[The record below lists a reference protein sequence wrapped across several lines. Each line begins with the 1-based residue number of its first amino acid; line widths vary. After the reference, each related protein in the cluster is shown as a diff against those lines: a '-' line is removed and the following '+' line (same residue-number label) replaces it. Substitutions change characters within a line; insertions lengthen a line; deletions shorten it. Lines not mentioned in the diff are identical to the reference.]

1 MKPLSLLLFTSL
13 LIITGS
19 CNRKNEQQIHFKQD
33 VIQIVFFSNE
43 SDYSKEASYYD
54 ALIELKKK
62 YPTEIKNM
70 IVLSP
75 DKGKPFS
82 EAYDVETCPALLVI
96 YNNKVIA
103 RIVGQSSIDEIINP
117 VTDSLITA
125 LNKNNLRQK
134 ESSPS
139 D

>member
-1 MKPLSLLLFTSL
+1 MKSLSLLLFTSL

-19 CNRKNEQQIHFKQD
+19 CNRKSEQQLHFKQD

-54 ALIELKKK
+54 ALIELKRE
-62 YPTEIKNM
+62 YPSEIKNM

-75 DKGKPFS
+75 EKGKQIS
-82 EAYDVETCPALLVI
+82 KEYDVETCPALLVF
-96 YNNKVIA
+96 YNKKVIA
-103 RIVGQSSIDEIINP
+103 RIVGQSSIEEIINP
-117 VTDSLITA
+117 VTDSLIAA